1 MKICLFA
8 DPHYCTKTELP
19 NSDRK
24 PKLSLDKMKRMAEK
38 AVSEGVELFVCLG
51 DFINMEGS
59 AEQDAKNAA
68 DAAAV
73 LKESGIPCVCCMGNH
88 DCESLPAAEF
98 RAATGFQT
106 APCVYDLP
114 SGKRLVFLDAN
125 YDSSFRPYERHR
137 VDWTDA
143 NVPPEEMAWLKEVL
157 TGRTVEVFI
166 HQNLEPE
173 AEPHHRV
180 RNADEVLA
188 VLKANSVSRVWQG
201 HYHRGAAS
209 AYEGI
214 DILTLKAMC
223 VFEDTAVIV
232 EV

>member
-1 MKICLFA
+1 MKVCLFA
-8 DPHYCTKTELP
+8 DPHYCSLEDLP

-24 PKLSLDKMKRMAEK
+24 PKLSLDKMKRMVEQ
-38 AVSEGVELFVCLG
+38 AVAEGVSLFVCLG
-51 DFINMEGS
+51 DFINMEWS

-73 LKESGIPCVCCMGNH
+73 LNASGIPCICCMGNH
-88 DCESLPAAEF
+88 DCEALPVEEF

-106 APCVYDLP
+106 APCIYDLP

-125 YDSSFRPYERHR
+125 FDSSFRPYERHH
-137 VDWTDA
+137 VNWTDA

-157 TGRTVEVFI
+157 AGRQAEVFI

-180 RNADEVLA
+180 KNADEVLS
-188 VLKANSVSRVWQG
+188 VLKENSVSRVWQG
-201 HYHRGAAS
+201 HYHYGAS
-209 AYEGI
+209 SVFEGI

-223 VFEDTAVIV
+223 VFEDAAVII